1 MNETTSHHNCR
12 LSVAV
17 LSGRE
22 DLLGAVGL
30 RVAPLIPDGRSIHR
44 IVAPRGGRS
53 GSISVRRGA
62 WKKKKKTSVKE
73 CLRKKKKEKKVFEC
87 FVNFFS

>member
-1 MNETTSHHNCR
+1 MNQTTSHHNCR

-30 RVAPLIPDGRSIHR
+30 RVAPLIPDGRSIPR
-44 IVAPRGGRS
+44 IVAPRGGPS
-53 GSISVRRGA
+53 GSTRVRQGA

-73 CLRKKKKEKKVFEC
+73 CLKQKTYT
-87 FVNFFS
+87 

>member
-1 MNETTSHHNCR
+1 MNQTTSHHNCR

-22 DLLGAVGL
+22 DLLGATGL
-30 RVAPLIPDGRSIHR
+30 RVAPLIPDGRSIPR
-44 IVAPRGGRS
+44 IVAPRGGPS
-53 GSISVRRGA
+53 GSTRVRQGA

-73 CLRKKKKEKKVFEC
+73 CLKQKTYT
-87 FVNFFS
+87 